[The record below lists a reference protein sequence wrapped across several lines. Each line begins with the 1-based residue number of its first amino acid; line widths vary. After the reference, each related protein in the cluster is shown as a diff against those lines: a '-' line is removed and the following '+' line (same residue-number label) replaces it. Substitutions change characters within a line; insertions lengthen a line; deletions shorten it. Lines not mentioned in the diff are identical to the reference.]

1 MRSLAT
7 STCDALATE
16 AHAWMLRTDG
26 AATQWLRWLATDER
40 GHLGRIK
47 SELLRREYLATRA
60 LCRAVLSRY
69 AEVDPADWRFRAG
82 RNGKPRIAG
91 PNGFASLRFNLTHT
105 RGLVICLVTRTG
117 EVGVDAEETSRGVEF
132 DRVAKHFFSK
142 MEQASL
148 AKLPRAR
155 RKLRFF
161 ELWVLKEAYLKG
173 RGDGLL
179 REPDQFTV
187 KIGDDL
193 RPLPLGNWQF
203 TLHRPSRRH
212 VAAAAVRSEKAVPIK
227 WIDAKGLFKAGVAVE

>member
-7 STCDALATE
+7 LTWEALATE

-26 AATQWLRWLATDER
+26 PATHWPEWLAADER
-40 GHLGRIK
+40 GHLGRLRN
-47 SELLRREYLATRA
+47 EALRREYLATRA
-60 LCRAVLSRY
+60 LCRATLSRY

-91 PNGFASLRFNLTHT
+91 PKGFASLRFNLTHT
-105 RGLVICLVTRTG
+105 MGLVICLVTRAG
-117 EVGVDAEETSRGVEF
+117 DVGVDAEETSREVEF

-142 MEQASL
+142 MERASL

-193 RPLPLGNWQF
+193 RPLPLGNWQL
-203 TLHRPSRRH
+203 TLHCPSRRH
-212 VAAAAVRSEKAVPIK
+212 VAAAVLRSEKAVPIR
-227 WIDAKGLFKAGVAVE
+227 WIDAKGLFKASVAVE